1 MADSKLTEF
10 SIYNKLMV
18 EILKSRGPPEEILNE
33 LLEYLLKNLV
43 KKKFDDY
50 SEFLFFYNK
59 KKQIMSEEFLATQ
72 GRFSKRIL

>member
-50 SEFLFFYNK
+50 SEFLFFLQQK
-59 KKQIMSEEFLATQ
+59 KTNNV
-72 GRFSKRIL
+72 